1 MRKKLLR
8 YCAALIAAL
17 MLTAACGILDY
28 EPDIPME
35 PTFPATPAPEPEPE
49 APESATRDFVP
60 PPGGGWKSP
69 YSQTVLVTAA
79 SVYDEGWSFEDGDD
93 LSDNHWIRLYKEA
106 LNIEVEFDWVYD
118 DDYELRLKMAIATGN
133 LPDVFYI
140 PEDADPQ
147 IFAGLQEAGM
157 LLDLTDAYNEYT
169 SERIREHALADPTI
183 IDRYT
188 VDSRVYGVPRYHSGQ
203 IGQPRQMWV
212 RRDWYEDAGSPAIKT
227 VEDLEEL
234 ARLFRRE
241 YGASYRLA
249 VNSDLEWLFA
259 TAPMFGAYV
268 GSIHNNEYFWMPDE
282 TGRLRP
288 GIAFPEFGTALEY
301 WRKWYRERII
311 GADFKNLDSDG
322 LALED
327 VISGKVGIQCFGQE
341 WGWWASDIVTLHG
354 DNAYFLPMNLPTVE
368 GDRPARAQVYYQNSG
383 VIVASASF
391 KNPAALMKILSISDH
406 MVFDPEAGLS
416 DEDYKYY
423 IEDGREY
430 SMTPTFRII
439 DPNADS
445 RQFQHVLHAIET
457 KDMNGLF
464 TSGMKTM
471 YSDALSWLNYK
482 DPGGLG
488 AYLLTGFDGSAVRR
502 SSYLFNNDLIVKNS
516 MWGPAPLEFGDAG
529 DPGGI
534 VMEGV
539 ANIITGKRYI
549 SDWPAILE
557 KWYEQGGQA
566 MEDAVNAHY
575 G

>member
-28 EPDIPME
+28 VPDIPME
-35 PTFPATPAPEPEPE
+35 PVFPATPAPEPESD
-49 APESATRDFVP
+49 APEGATRDFVP
-60 PPGGGWKSP
+60 PPGGDWTTP
-69 YSQTVLVTAA
+69 YGQTVLITAA
-79 SVYDEGWSFEDGDD
+79 SIYDESRSVEGGDD
-93 LSDNHWIRLYKEA
+93 INNNPWTRLYKEA

-147 IFAGLQEAGM
+147 IFIELQESGM

-169 SERIREHALADPTI
+169 SERIRNHELADPTI

-188 VDSRVYGVPRYHSGQ
+188 VDGRIYGIPRYHYGQ
-203 IGQPRQMWV
+203 IGQLRHMWV

-227 VEDLEEL
+227 VEDLEDL
-234 ARLFRRE
+234 AKLFRRE
-241 YGASYRLA
+241 YGASYGIA
-249 VNSDLEWLFA
+249 VNSDLEWLFG

-268 GSIHNNEYFWMPDE
+268 GNINNNEYFWMPDE

-288 GIAFPEFGTALEY
+288 GISFPEFRTALEY

-311 GADFKNLDSDG
+311 GTNFSNLDSDG
-322 LALED
+322 LALDD
-327 VISGKVGIQCFGQE
+327 VINGKVGIQCFGQE
-341 WGWWASDIVTLHG
+341 WGWWASDIVRLQG
-354 DNAYFLPMNLPTVE
+354 DNTYFLPMTLPTVE
-368 GDRPARAQVYYQNSG
+368 GDSPARAQIYYQNTG
-383 VIVASASF
+383 VIVASANF
-391 KNPAALMKILSISDH
+391 NNPAALMKILSINDH
-406 MVFDPEAGLS
+406 MVFDPDAGLS

-439 DPNADS
+439 DPSADS

-464 TSGMKTM
+464 TSDMKSL
-471 YSDALSWLNYK
+471 YSDALSWINAK

-488 AYLLTGFDGSAVRR
+488 AYLLTGFDGSAVTG
-502 SSYLFNNDLIVKNS
+502 SKYLLNNDLIVKNS

-529 DPGGI
+529 NPGGV

-539 ANIITGKRYI
+539 INIITGRRNI
-549 SDWPAILE
+549 NDWPAILE
-557 KWYEQGGQA
+557 KWYEQGGLT